1 MSSTIVITAFICLAA
16 GAGLGL
22 LLARL
27 SNPEQQ
33 KCRELESKL
42 QRAEDEL
49 KNYQQEV
56 TEHFI
61 QTSGLINNLTQ
72 SYRAVHEHMASSAMH
87 LANPDISRQLIN
99 AGTGKLT
106 DNSDSQD
113 NVLSEKPPEPPKD
126 YAPKAPEGILSE
138 EYGLKED
145 YGIESRPG
153 HQIANDEEDDGEDD
167 PTLKAV

>member
-1 MSSTIVITAFICLAA
+1 MSSTIAITALICLAA
-16 GAGLGL
+16 GTAIGL
-22 LLARL
+22 LLARR
-27 SNPEQQ
+27 SNPGQQ

-42 QRAEDEL
+42 QSAEDNL

-61 QTSGLINNLTQ
+61 QASGLINNLTQ

-87 LANPDISRQLIN
+87 LANPDISRQLVN

-106 DNSDSQD
+106 GDSGDSDD
-113 NVLSEKPPEPPKD
+113 LLPGKTPEPPRD
-126 YAPKAPEGILSE
+126 YAPKAPGGVLSE

-145 YGIESRPG
+145 YGIEARPG
-153 HQIANDEEDDGEDD
+153 HRIANDEEDNEDD
-167 PTLKAV
+167 PTLRAV